1 MLLADK
7 HNLQQELK
15 LNLLHIEEKELNY
28 YTQNCYTVGTQAALF
43 QGGGR
48 SQAAR
53 SGGPRE
59 EGCRCETGYQK
70 KNEIFSSERFR
81 LFIPL

>member
-28 YTQNCYTVGTQAALF
+28 YTQNCYTVGTQAALIAGF
-43 QGGGR
+43 VF
-48 SQAAR
+48 SAIVEAR
-53 SGGPRE
+53 GIPTAPPPRD
-59 EGCRCETGYQK
+59 RTAPA
-70 KNEIFSSERFR
+70 SAPTHR
-81 LFIPL
+81 